1 MVSIRRGSAKRFCF
15 EESSRVPYH
24 AASPYCGLLWANLIQ
39 ALLFLLPHLLVLHH
53 AADMALTSDYLFG
66 DLVPRLGAS
75 QVWFDTLP
83 LDGSCFCQCGHMSKH
98 CCPFNDVIQF
108 NAIAD
113 WRAGQTVKRSKPRR
127 MPNKCNGP
135 KILRQLPKE
144 RGRSSKASERQQ
156 NRRKKFASC
165 CISDAYASTYCVFVR
180 EREMIRL
187 AACFRPLTARAE
199 FDG

>member
-113 WRAGQTVKRSKPRR
+113 WRAGQTVFHLLRVRARARDDTTRCLLSSAYSTRGIRR
-127 MPNKCNGP
+127 M
-135 KILRQLPKE
+135 KE
-144 RGRSSKASERQQ
+144 TPQTFSNPGRFREAQ
-156 NRRKKFASC
+156 N
-165 CISDAYASTYCVFVR
+165 ISGLIVLGTNCEIRSR
-180 EREMIRL
+180 EWRNS
-187 AACFRPLTARAE
+187 
-199 FDG
+199 D